1 MEIVKQGAIGFGAW
15 QAPIQVMPQAHA
27 HTDIELN
34 FLLRGS
40 ARYFL
45 SDGFLTLPPK
55 RLVSFWAGTPHRLV
69 SVSPD
74 AEYLCLVLPLGWFL
88 SWGISGVGDRLLRGE
103 ALLGSEED
111 SVLDEALFRR
121 WAEELGHSPTPE
133 PTRIAL
139 LEIEARLRRF
149 ARGVSTGQPRTTDG
163 DTAARLAALVG
174 QRYTE
179 GTLQVRLLAE
189 ALGLHPNYAN
199 TAFRQATG
207 LPLWEYVLRLRVSHA
222 QRLLLTTELS
232 TEAIAHE
239 SGFSSSSRFYA
250 AFHRLVGTT
259 PRVFRQGQ
267 RLSD

>member
-1 MEIVKQGAIGFGAW
+1 MDVIERGAIGFGAW
-15 QAPIQVMPQAHA
+15 QAPIQVMPQAHT

-45 SDGFLTLPPK
+45 SHGFLTLPPR
-55 RLVSFWAGTPHRLV
+55 RLVTFWAGTPHRLV

-88 SWGISGVGDRLLRGE
+88 SWAISGVGDRLLRGE
-103 ALLGSEED
+103 ALIGTESDAL
-111 SVLDEALFRR
+111 LDEALFRR
-121 WAEELGHSPTPE
+121 WATELGHTPTAE

-139 LEIEARLRRF
+139 LELEARLRRF
-149 ARGVSTGQPRTTDG
+149 GRGVPPAQPHTPAG
-163 DTAARLAALVG
+163 DTAAQLAALVG
-174 QRYTE
+174 QRYTDQA
-179 GTLQVRLLAE
+179 LQVRLLAE
-189 ALGLHPNYAN
+189 ALGLHTNYAN
-199 TAFRQATG
+199 TVFRQATG

-222 QRLLLTTELS
+222 QRLLLTTQLS

-250 AFHRLVGTT
+250 TFQRLVGAT
-259 PRVFRQGQ
+259 PRAFRQGQ
-267 RLSD
+267 RLSG